1 MPSQTEYK
9 PCAGCGVMGYTDER
23 SYSKQLKGH
32 LCIRCSR
39 PDIDWTN
46 AKTWIVEESY
56 IGYLTM
62 VIL

>member
-46 AKTWIVEESY
+46 AKTWIVEES
-56 IGYLTM
+56 
-62 VIL
+62 